1 MAGAACPQS
10 QRASARPWVNLCGIS
25 AYHLRCRP
33 GVDCEPPGNA
43 VDPLRLKRLT
53 GAAAR
58 RPRPASVRNR
68 DRAEQ
73 SRWQSMRFV
82 HRDGGVERDW
92 EVRLGRP
99 DAVVADLAAALC
111 A

>member
-1 MAGAACPQS
+1 ANGFRHAVNAEHRPNLVIAGAACPQS

-58 RPRPASVRNR
+58 RPRPRNVR
-68 DRAEQ
+68 DRERAKPRPRRTEQ
-73 SRWQSMRFV
+73 V
-82 HRDGGVERDW
+82 AVN
-92 EVRLGRP
+92 EV
-99 DAVVADLAAALC
+99 
-111 A
+111 